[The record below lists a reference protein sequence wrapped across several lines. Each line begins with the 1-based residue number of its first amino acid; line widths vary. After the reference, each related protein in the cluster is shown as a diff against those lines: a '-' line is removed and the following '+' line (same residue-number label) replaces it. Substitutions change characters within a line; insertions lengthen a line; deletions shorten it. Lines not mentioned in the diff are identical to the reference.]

1 MNPFPDTISS
11 YLAHARWVASDL
23 RLRSE
28 AAWRNANLLMSVSV
42 GVLVLHTGLVAT
54 SDLRGY
60 AAGSALGW
68 VFAFYRLLTSLRRES
83 TPGMW
88 GRFVE
93 MWNEHQSLLANG
105 EAQTATDAEV
115 NLIYTLVGAPADGM
129 TSALEEMDER
139 ATALEESNKESVRY
153 IALALA
159 WSGLMFA
166 LYILL

>member
-1 MNPFPDTISS
+1 MNPVPDTISS
-11 YLAHARWVASDL
+11 YLTHARWVASDL
-23 RLRSE
+23 RQRSE
-28 AAWRNANLLMSVSV
+28 AAWRNTNILMSVSV
-42 GVLVLHTGLVAT
+42 GVLVLHAGLA
-54 SDLRGY
+54 SAPDLRGY

-68 VFAFYRLLTSLRRES
+68 VYVFYRLLTALRRES

-93 MWNEHQSLLANG
+93 MWNEHHSLLANG
-105 EAQTATDAEV
+105 HRQTVADAEV

-129 TSALEEMDER
+129 SSALEEMDKH
-139 ATALEESNKESVRY
+139 ATALEESNKKSIRC

>member
-1 MNPFPDTISS
+1 
-11 YLAHARWVASDL
+11 
-23 RLRSE
+23 
-28 AAWRNANLLMSVSV
+28 
-42 GVLVLHTGLVAT
+42 
-54 SDLRGY
+54 
-60 AAGSALGW
+60 
-68 VFAFYRLLTSLRRES
+68 
-83 TPGMW
+83 MW

-129 TSALEEMDER
+129 TSALEEMDQH